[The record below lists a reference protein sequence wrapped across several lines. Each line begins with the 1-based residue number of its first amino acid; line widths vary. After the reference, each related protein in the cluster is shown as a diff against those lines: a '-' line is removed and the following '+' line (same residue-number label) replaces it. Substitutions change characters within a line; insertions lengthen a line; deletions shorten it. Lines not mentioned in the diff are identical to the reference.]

1 MTDTV
6 DTQATPVD
14 PLADKIMTLKFS
26 VGDINGILNALNQP
40 FQTPTVLLAN
50 IIAAIQSQCGPQID
64 ALNANAATETSAN
77 EPQATA

>member
-6 DTQATPVD
+6 DVAAKEVD

-26 VGDINGILNALNQP
+26 VGDINGIINALNQP
-40 FQTPTVLLAN
+40 CQTPVVLLAN
-50 IIAAIQSQCGPQID
+50 IIAAIQAQCAPQID
-64 ALNANAATETSAN
+64 ALNTNATTENPS